1 MDPLLIP
8 LLSFLGSLGFAML
21 IFSTAGA
28 KSETDAALRALS
40 RITEEEGA
48 MLKRAEAKKSEA
60 KDAEAQS
67 TSTQRLVALLT
78 AD

>member
-28 KSETDAALRALS
+28 ESETDAALRALS

-67 TSTQRLVALLT
+67 TSTQLLVALLT
-78 AD
+78 GD